1 MRRRSYVTLWA
12 VLFALTVGG
21 PVFLFVALVTPT
33 RTGFLVAEAV
43 TLAGAILGGLVGWHD
58 HVRRW
63 AKVRLVV
70 RVRREL
76 GFEYRAKVPPKELE
90 PFRSLHLFQSHRHIP
105 ATDWM
110 QGFWHGE
117 SVLLFDFVISG
128 GSQATRTAGQA
139 VVLFPESAAGFPVFH
154 LRPRNPLR
162 DFLGDDVSFDAA
174 AVEEGE
180 QRQSIERFTKSYV
193 VVSQDE
199 AGVRHHFTAS
209 VLHVLADQTGWVIE
223 SDGRHLMVMR
233 AEDTPLGERPAY
245 LEKAFALRTA
255 LLEAKTELPDEDELL
270 LAGAAP
276 PLVIP
281 GKERGT
287 GYRVAQV
294 VWRVSAALGSAAIL
308 GGLIALKFVRRGNLL
323 VAARN
328 GALIGLGL
336 AVAVVLLLGL
346 FVAGKLLF
354 THLFPVRQ
362 AEQEEFT

>member
-1 MRRRSYVTLWA
+1 M
-12 VLFALTVGG
+12 
-21 PVFLFVALVTPT
+21 
-33 RTGFLVAEAV
+33 
-43 TLAGAILGGLVGWHD
+43 
-58 HVRRW
+58 
-63 AKVRLVV
+63 
-70 RVRREL
+70 
-76 GFEYRAKVPPKELE
+76 
-90 PFRSLHLFQSHRHIP
+90 
-105 ATDWM
+105 
-110 QGFWHGE
+110 
-117 SVLLFDFVISG
+117 
-128 GSQATRTAGQA
+128 
-139 VVLFPESAAGFPVFH
+139 GFPVFH

-162 DFLGDDVSFDAA
+162 DFLGDDVSFDAD

-180 QRQSIERFTKSYV
+180 QRKAVERFTKAYV

-233 AEDTPLGERPAY
+233 AEDTPLVERPAY

-255 LLEAKTELPDEDELL
+255 LLEAKTELPEEDELSP
-270 LAGAAP
+270 AGAAL

-287 GYRVAQV
+287 GYRVAQM
-294 VWRVSAALGSAAIL
+294 VWRVSAALGSAAVL

-354 THLFPVRQ
+354 THLFPARQ